1 MQHSKK
7 DIDLA
12 KLYTKFNGINTGK
25 NQIRSISVGR
35 KTINNIQTDI
45 ESIVFCVKEKK
56 STKDLHPSKIIP
68 KTIVIDGKEYK
79 TDVVQHSRPNYVISS
94 YGCYGTNMNDYAA
107 THRQKF
113 RWYPPTLSSPSY
125 GEPLQGGISIGQND
139 GGTGTLGTVVIDT
152 VNSKLCGLSNAHV
165 FVKDPFL
172 ASEKSI
178 LAEYGYATKIF
189 NIKDKKVTQPGSAD
203 ARVGGNTPNKDATVG
218 HVKRYYP
225 FYYWNWN
232 NDGEFVNFNYIDAAI
247 CSLQKKT
254 EEISIIN
261 SGDLSA
267 TPGKQPFVIWKESSK
282 QHKMIFDGG
291 FAPTEYPFA
300 TSEEINSVGIGTR
313 VWKSGRTTGFV
324 GKDECQLE
332 IIGTDVTVSVGG
344 YTFSQFSVEV
354 TFSDCLKFAYKIV
367 EPEPVPRPA
376 AIIGG
381 DSGSV
386 LIADFNGT
394 KKIIALNFAG
404 GWYSE
409 QAGPGSVGFSCRI
422 DHVANL
428 LNLSS
433 TSTLNM
439 FDENDLDNPYYDNYY
454 DNPLIWKYKVE
465 NGLSPLK
472 TKIWD
477 QTYYQCGL
485 YN

>member
-12 KLYTKFNGINTGK
+12 KLYTQFNGINTGK
-25 NQIRSISVGR
+25 NQIRSISVGH
-35 KTINNIQTDI
+35 KTVNNVQTDI

-56 STKDLHPSKIIP
+56 STKDLQPSKIIP
-68 KTIVIDGKEYK
+68 KTVVIDGKEYK
-79 TDVVQHSRPNYVISS
+79 TDVVQHSKPNYALSS
-94 YGCYGTNMNDYAA
+94 YGCYGTNMDAYAS

-113 RWYPPTLSSPSY
+113 RWYPPTLVTPAS
-125 GEPLQGGISIGQND
+125 GQPLKGGISIGQSD
-139 GGTGTLGTVVIDT
+139 GGTGTLGSIVIDT
-152 VNSKLCGLSNAHV
+152 VNNKLCGLSNAHV

-178 LAEYGYATKIF
+178 LAEYGYTTKVF

-203 ARVGGNTPNKDATVG
+203 GRVGSTANRDTAVG
-218 HVKRYYP
+218 YVKRYYP

-232 NDGEFVNFNYIDAAI
+232 NDGEFVKFNYVDAAI

-254 EEISIIN
+254 EEVSTIGSGDISI
-261 SGDLSA
+261 
-267 TPGKQPFVIWKESSK
+267 TPGKQPFVVWKESTT
-282 QHKMIFDGG
+282 QHNMTFGG
-291 FAPTEYPFA
+291 FVPTEYPFA
-300 TSEEINSVGIGTR
+300 TSGEIDSVGIGTR

-324 GKDECQLE
+324 GKDECELE
-332 IIGTDVTVSVGG
+332 IIGTNATVAVGG
-344 YTFSQFSVEV
+344 YTFSQFQVEV
-354 TFSDCLKFAYKIV
+354 TFSDCLKFAYKKV
-367 EPEPVPRPA
+367 NDEPVPRPA

-386 LIADFNGT
+386 LIADFEGT
-394 KKIIALNFAG
+394 KKIIGLNFAG

-409 QAGPGSVGFSCRI
+409 KSGPGSAGYACRI

-428 LNLSS
+428 LNLTS

-454 DNPLIWKYKVE
+454 DNPLIWKFKVE

-472 TKIWD
+472 TKLWD
-477 QTYYQCGL
+477 QVYHQCGL